1 MKITSY
7 VRIVLFSATIALG
20 TVNAQTA
27 TDATSTPSTNN
38 TRTDEGRGGFNPGWL
53 GLLGLAG
60 LMGLR
65 KRDTHA
71 YSGAGTATHRA

>member
-7 VRIVLFSATIALG
+7 IRIALFSAALALG

-27 TDATSTPSTNN
+27 TDTTGTASTNN
-38 TRTDEGRGGFNPGWL
+38 TRTDEGHGFNPGWL

-60 LMGLR
+60 LIGLR

-71 YSGAGTATHRA
+71 YSGAGTAATNRI